1 MPTRDCADSSCVTD
15 YRGPGEGA
23 EEVAS
28 RAARRAARLRR
39 EREIAGATDSAAE
52 AELQR
57 ALRTQ
62 KNWSQGAEG
71 ERLVA
76 HTLGA
81 LERYG
86 WLLLHDIRWP
96 GRQKANID
104 HVAIGPGGVL
114 VIDTKYWNGAVTV
127 ADSVLRCDGYSKA
140 KECDSIALQAADVT
154 ALLRPEHRSSVRGV
168 MALAAHETE
177 PSPAGPITVMGREH
191 LGPWLLGLPA
201 RLNPFD
207 VVEIATQLRTD
218 HGSRAAGTPARQHG
232 AQQRVPRERPRALQK
247 GARPDYPGSATQPNR
262 RSRVGCAMKVVAWF
276 LALFVALPML
286 INYGPM
292 LGEFIANYIGQVAGA
307 SPTPT
312 STG

>member
-1 MPTRDCADSSCVTD
+1 MTE

-28 RAARRAARLRR
+28 RAALRAERLRR

-52 AELQR
+52 AELER

-76 HTLGA
+76 YTLGA

-104 HVAIGPGGVL
+104 HVAIGPGGVV
-114 VIDTKYWNGAVTV
+114 VIDTKNWSGDVAVT
-127 ADSVLRCDGYSKA
+127 DGVLRCAGYSKT

-154 ALLRPEHRSSVRGV
+154 ALLRPEQRSSVRGV
-168 MALAAHETE
+168 MALAAHDTE
-177 PSPAGPITVMGREH
+177 PTPAGPIIVMGREH
-191 LGPWLLGLPA
+191 LGPWLLALPA
-201 RLNPFD
+201 RLNPYD
-207 VVEIATQLRTD
+207 VVDIAIQLRQD
-218 HGSRAAGTPARQHG
+218 HSPRAERARARQQK
-232 AQQRVPRERPRALQK
+232 QQSKPPRQ
-247 GARPDYPGSATQPNR
+247 
-262 RSRVGCAMKVVAWF
+262 RSRGPQAVRPAYRGPAAKMKRSRKTGTAVKIVLWLLAVLVG
-276 LALFVALPML
+276 LPAF
-286 INYGPM
+286 INYGPAI
-292 LGEFIANYIGQVAGA
+292 GEFIGTVIGQVIGA
-307 SPTPT
+307 VPAPT

>member
-1 MPTRDCADSSCVTD
+1 MTEH
-15 YRGPGEGA
+15 RGPGEGA

-28 RAARRAARLRR
+28 RAALRARRLRR

-76 HTLGA
+76 QTLGA

-104 HVAIGPGGVL
+104 HVAIGPGGV
-114 VIDTKYWNGAVTV
+114 VIIDTKNWSGEVTV
-127 ADSVLRCDGYSKA
+127 TDGVLRCGGYSKA
-140 KECDSIALQAADVT
+140 KECDGIARQAADVT
-154 ALLRPEHRSSVRGV
+154 ALLRPEQRSAVRGV
-168 MALAAHETE
+168 MALASHDTA
-177 PSPAGPITVMGREH
+177 PAQAGPIIVMGREH
-191 LGPWLLGLPA
+191 LGPWLLDLPA

-207 VVEIATQLRTD
+207 VVDVAIQVRRDHHSYEARVRT
-218 HGSRAAGTPARQHG
+218 HRPR
-232 AQQRVPRERPRALQK
+232 AQQRTQT
-247 GARPDYPGSATQPNR
+247 ARPSQSGSRGATR
-262 RSRVGCAMKVVAWF
+262 RSARSAFSTILRMLVAF
-276 LALFVALPML
+276 LGFVLL
-286 INYGPM
+286 VNYGPAI
-292 LGEFIANYIGQVAGA
+292 GEFIGDLLGQAIGAVPA
-307 SPTPT
+307 PTPA
-312 STG
+312 G